1 MRQIAFDMTL
11 RAAGIKVASTR
22 YTGFSNKF
30 KSPMDVE
37 TFDFGSCSKMKEI
50 IKKRSR
56 TPARNGSGHSKI
68 TSYHL
73 EKIYLTMP
81 HVLKSNLLKICFL
94 MVSYLLVITWLQ
106 Y

>member
-22 YTGFSNKF
+22 YTGFSNAFSNKF

-56 TPARNGSGHSKI
+56 TPARNGFGHSKI

-73 EKIYLTMP
+73 EKNISKYASC
-81 HVLKSNLLKICFL
+81 VK
-94 MVSYLLVITWLQ
+94 V
-106 Y
+106 